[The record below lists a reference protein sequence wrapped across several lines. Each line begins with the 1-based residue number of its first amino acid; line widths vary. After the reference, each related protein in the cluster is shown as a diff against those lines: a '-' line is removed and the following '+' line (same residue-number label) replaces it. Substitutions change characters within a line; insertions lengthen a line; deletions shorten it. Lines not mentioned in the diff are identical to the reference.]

1 MDRYTPQA
9 KEALSLAVGVA
20 EALNHGYV
28 GTEHLLIGLL
38 KEGTGVAAKVLEE
51 NGLEED
57 RVMDL
62 VRQLIAPNPTI
73 QTADRTFYTPRAR
86 RVIEN
91 SYREAVRFKAAQI
104 GTEHLLIAILREG
117 DCVALR
123 LLNTLGI
130 SIQKLY
136 LDLLAAMGEDAPAA
150 REDIQGPRGG
160 RRGNATPTLDSY
172 SRNLTQMAREGR
184 LDPVIGREK
193 EIQRLI
199 QILSRRTK
207 NNPCLIGEPGVGK
220 TAVVEGLAQMIAA
233 GDVPETIAG
242 KRVMVLDLSGMV
254 AGSKYRGEFE

>member
-20 EALNHGYV
+20 ESLNHGYV

-51 NGLEED
+51 NGLEEE
-57 RVMDL
+57 RVMEL
-62 VRQLIAPNPTI
+62 VRQLIAPNPAI

-136 LDLLAAMGEDAPAA
+136 LDLLSAMGEDAPASK
-150 REDIQGPRGG
+150 EDVQGSRSDAGQLQPEPDPAGKG
-160 RRGNATPTLDSY
+160 RTSGSGDWTGKGNSALDSD
-172 SRNLTQMAREGR
+172 LKPQ
-184 LDPVIGREK
+184 DK
-193 EIQRLI
+193 EQPLPDR
-199 QILSRRTK
+199 
-207 NNPCLIGEPGVGK
+207 
-220 TAVVEGLAQMIAA
+220 
-233 GDVPETIAG
+233 
-242 KRVMVLDLSGMV
+242 
-254 AGSKYRGEFE
+254 